1 MQQMNR
7 DAWYEASLFR
17 VFMPQPRLFINTWP
31 CNAWIFFLHLGQRT
45 AREHTA
51 QGGQSGNDGLDDEA
65 PETTP
70 LFTLI
75 DGIEIDHSLF
85 SFKG

>member
-1 MQQMNR
+1 MTSVPISCFH
-7 DAWYEASLFR
+7 ASAT
-17 VFMPQPRLFINTWP
+17 PIHQRL
-31 CNAWIFFLHLGQRT
+31 ALQRMGFFLHLGQRT

-75 DGIEIDHSLF
+75 DGIEIDHSVF